1 MRTLSTE
8 LGRVDP
14 APVAVI
20 TTESSVWLLDCATY
34 TRVARGE
41 RPDSARS
48 HLSPWR
54 RLDDGRR
61 HTYRGAWW
69 VRDEQGNLQVR
80 ILPVS
85 GPPDG
90 VGIITGVVVSV
101 RGVSDADPARTI

>member
-1 MRTLSTE
+1 MNVE
-8 LGRVDP
+8 LGRVEP
-14 APVAVI
+14 APVATI

-34 TRVARGE
+34 TRVPRAE
-41 RPDSARS
+41 RPDDARS

-61 HTYRGAWW
+61 HPHRGAWW
-69 VRDEQGNLQVR
+69 VRDEQGNLRAR

-90 VGIITGVVVSV
+90 MGIITGVVVSV
-101 RGVSDADPARTI
+101 RGVSDADPARSI